1 MDEINTNLSDYTID
15 ELFSLL
21 DITINTNSTY
31 DELVKTIKTNTD
43 KYITNFTRMN
53 KPNIVTFFKNVQD
66 KLLNSSTEKSVKD
79 PIVITYD
86 HNYNYGRQ
94 NANTE
99 GSDNMFNSNNGAGNP
114 INRKTVTKLYNIDSR
129 FRDNYNNTTS
139 TNFSVTIPE
148 EQKGVIEMKLC
159 DLELPTTYYP
169 FNTAYN
175 NNYMWVKIT
184 FANHPTYYLY
194 IYVPDGNY
202 YFTSFI
208 NIIQNYFSY
217 YSELSNIT
225 ILFNLSF
232 NNPSGIGE
240 GTGLIQIGL
249 LDDTSRTLNSAATN
263 LKITGIEVKFTAP
276 PIPNQTSTL
285 LITSS
290 SAIVAN
296 ATNNVSN
303 DLSLADLYSQTSN
316 IALNQQLGWSLGFRN
331 AIYTTTPTSTTIT
344 DVSGVIISTTST
356 TSTTNFNI
364 KSESILDIIGP
375 RYLYLSVDD
384 HRFSINSNFKPCNPS
399 NLPGTI
405 MARLS
410 LKGSPFNIQTQNDF
424 SVYSEPRYYF
434 GPVNISKL
442 DIKILDEYGRIVSIN
457 NNDFSFTLRLTVIYS
472 AT

>member
-21 DITINTNSTY
+21 DISINKNSTY
-31 DELVKTIKTNTD
+31 EELVNTIKLNTN
-43 KYITNFTRMN
+43 KYIDNFTKLN
-53 KPNIVTFFKNVQD
+53 KPSIVTFFKNVQD
-66 KLLNSSTEKSVKD
+66 KLLNSSTENTNKD

-86 HNYNYGRQ
+86 HNYNYGSESS
-94 NANTE
+94 TT
-99 GSDNMFNSNNGAGNP
+99 STTDMFNANNGAGNP

-129 FRDNYNNTTS
+129 FRENYNNTTS
-139 TNFSVTIPE
+139 TNYSVTIPE

-175 NNYMWVKIT
+175 NNYMWMKIT
-184 FANHPTYYLY
+184 FANHPPYYLY
-194 IYVPDGNY
+194 IVVPDGNY
-202 YFTSFI
+202 YFTTLI
-208 NIIQNYFSY
+208 NVVQNIFLF
-217 YSELSNIT
+217 YSEISNLGIF
-225 ILFNLSF
+225 FNLSY

-240 GTGLIQIGL
+240 GTGFIDIGL
-249 LDDTSRTLNSAATN
+249 LSETAKSLNNTSGN
-263 LKITGIEVKFTAP
+263 LRITDIELKFNAP
-276 PIPNQTSTL
+276 PIPNQT
-285 LITSS
+285 TSVLFTS
-290 SAIVAN
+290 PEGILPTAIN
-296 ATNNVSN
+296 KVSN
-303 DLSLADLYSQTSN
+303 DATLASIYNQISN
-316 IALNQQLGWSLGFRN
+316 IPLNQQFGWSLGFRN
-331 AIYTTTPTSTTIT
+331 AVYTASSTLTTIT
-344 DVSGVIISTTST
+344 ENNGNLRKTITNA
-356 TSTTNFNI
+356 TTNF
-364 KSESILDIIGP
+364 KFTSESILDIIGP

-399 NLPGTI
+399 SLPGTI

-410 LKGSPFNIQTQNDF
+410 LKGAPFNIQTQNDF

-442 DIKILDEYGRIVSIN
+442 DIKILDEFGRIVSIN